1 MANQLQPLNKARLI
15 DRLNQQK
22 WCNFQGENDIY
33 LETKQG
39 GLFFYLSGEQDE
51 LLSIRGI
58 WHQRLKMD
66 RLMEA
71 LLFCN
76 EHNSTTLFPKAYLEL
91 HNDDESFSI
100 HSEIAMDYE
109 HGISDTQL
117 DLYVNIGA
125 SCAFAF
131 FDELDAKFMTNMS

>member
-33 LETKQG
+33 LETEQG
-39 GLFFYLSGEQDE
+39 GLFFSLTGEQDE
-51 LLSIRGI
+51 ILTVRGI
-58 WHQRLKMD
+58 WRTQLKVD
-66 RLMEA
+66 RLVDA
-71 LLFCN
+71 LSFCN
-76 EHNSTTLFPKAYLEL
+76 EHNHSCLFPKAYVVL
-91 HNDDESFSI
+91 HAGEEYFSI

-117 DLYVNIGA
+117 DHYLNMAV
-125 SCAFAF
+125 SCSFDF
-131 FDELDAKFMTNMS
+131 FDELDDTYGK